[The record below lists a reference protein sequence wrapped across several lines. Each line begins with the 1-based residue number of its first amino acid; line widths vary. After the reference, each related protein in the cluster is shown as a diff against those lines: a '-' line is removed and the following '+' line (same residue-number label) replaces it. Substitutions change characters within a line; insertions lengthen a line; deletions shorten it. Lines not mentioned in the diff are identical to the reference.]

1 MVMTEEIESGKKS
14 ATDPGSNVAQRVRKQ
29 SSLFQLAHIG
39 IYSSVDMNCYFFQCT
54 QAFFYYIFVFMLGVY
69 LMGRTEEEREQLRK
83 EQEKARNKSSVE
95 YMNDIEKSLEKY
107 CAENDVEDLKTASQ
121 SIFVAGLM
129 YTQRIVFPNPETLR
143 DYKYIHTNKAP
154 ANAFNYRL
162 LNTIADIYIYLCYK
176 YDKIINPNGFSKLT
190 GIDFTTIRQWGNPDN
205 RLSQESF
212 LVYQKI
218 VAERQESLSNKLTAA
233 KSNPVGILAILN
245 HLHGWN
251 LPGVSREIAPRRALT
266 AEELPKLGAREGEK
280 ENFIDVSYCEAPE
293 KETG

>member
-1 MVMTEEIESGKKS
+1 
-14 ATDPGSNVAQRVRKQ
+14 
-29 SSLFQLAHIG
+29 
-39 IYSSVDMNCYFFQCT
+39 
-54 QAFFYYIFVFMLGVY
+54 
-69 LMGRTEEEREQLRK
+69 MGRTEEERAQLRK

-95 YMNDIEKSLEKY
+95 YMKDIESSLEKY
-107 CAENDVEDLKTASQ
+107 CIENDVEDLKAASQ

-129 YTQRIVFPNPETLR
+129 YTQRRVFPNTDTLKN
-143 DYKYIHTNKAP
+143 YKYYKDTKAP
-154 ANAFNYRL
+154 TNAFNYDL
-162 LNTIADIYIYLCYK
+162 LGTIADIYIYLCYK

-190 GIDFTTIRQWGNPDN
+190 GIDFVTIRQWSNPDN

-212 LVYQKI
+212 LIYQKI

-266 AEELPKLGAREGEK
+266 ADELPKLGAREGEK
-280 ENFIDVSYCEAPE
+280 EKIIDVSYCEAPE